1 MLKLSCNLSVLVIFL
16 TLVSFAS
23 FWPLNLIQFGKRP
36 DLSGFVLG
44 ASTQRNL
51 VVEVEHYPQ
60 SDKVTAS
67 VLAFTGQRTVY
78 HNISTVNNNSTR
90 PLVFSIANLTLDDGL
105 SLVDSFGAYFM
116 VGSKILKEVS
126 LNPNEQATLN
136 VELTGKEIGP
146 PSFKVNLLFDVQ
158 SF

>member
-1 MLKLSCNLSVLVIFL
+1 MLKLSCNLSLLVIFL

-36 DLSGFVLG
+36 NPSGFVLG
-44 ASTQRNL
+44 ASRQRNL
-51 VVEVEHYPQ
+51 VVDVKHYPQ

-67 VLAFTGQRTVY
+67 VLAFAGQKTVY

-90 PLVFSIANLTLDDGL
+90 PRVFSIANLRLSDGSL
-105 SLVDSFGAYFM
+105 LVDNFGAYFM

-126 LNPNEQATLN
+126 LNPNEQATFS
-136 VELTGKEIGP
+136 VEITGKETGP
-146 PSFKVNLLFDVQ
+146 ATFRVSLSFDVQ